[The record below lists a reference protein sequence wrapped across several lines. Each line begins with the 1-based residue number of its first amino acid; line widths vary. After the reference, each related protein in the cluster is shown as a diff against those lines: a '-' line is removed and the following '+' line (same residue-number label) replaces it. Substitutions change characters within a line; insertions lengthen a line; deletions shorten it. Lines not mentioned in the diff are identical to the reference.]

1 MQYELVEAGHS
12 MSVIL
17 QNAQEDRGAVWLIGT
32 ITFPLMVVLAL
43 SGCAPAR
50 APALQAPVS
59 QALGGPTVAIVAAV
73 RPIPAL
79 AMTGNDP
86 QAAILAAMGVSPAA
100 RAPDEAVSEI
110 ILRRDDGEAQSV
122 VQPDAADLAPGE
134 RVMVVPAGSVRRLM
148 PAPPAH

>member
-32 ITFPLMVVLAL
+32 ITFPLMAVLAL
-43 SGCAPAR
+43 SGCAPAS
-50 APALQAPVS
+50 QAPVS
-59 QALGGPTVAIVAAV
+59 QALGGSTVAIVAAV